1 MVALQE
7 KTKEDLKGR
16 SKETGRM
23 SQKVSQPGR
32 AQETVR
38 R

>member
-1 MVALQE
+1 MAALQA

-23 SQKVSQPGR
+23 SPKVLQPGR